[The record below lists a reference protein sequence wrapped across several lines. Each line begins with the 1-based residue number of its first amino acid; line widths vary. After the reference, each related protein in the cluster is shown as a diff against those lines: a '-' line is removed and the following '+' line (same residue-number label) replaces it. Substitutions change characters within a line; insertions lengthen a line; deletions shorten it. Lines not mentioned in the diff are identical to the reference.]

1 MTEAEYIA
9 AAHAMKEA
17 MWPCTF
23 MGEIATLPTV
33 TTTIHCNNQSAIALS
48 KDRQYHAWTKH
59 IDIHFHFIR
68 EAVEDGTILLTYC
81 PMQIMTADLLTKPLN
96 RTKTEEHV
104 RGLGLLVA

>member
-1 MTEAEYIA
+1 MLTMHHSYTGTPYWAMISSLGGGAVTCGSKKQPIIVLSMTEAEYIT

-48 KDRQYHAWTKH
+48 KDGQYYAWTKH
-59 IDIHFHFIR
+59 INIWFHFICK
-68 EAVEDGTILLTYC
+68 AS
-81 PMQIMTADLLTKPLN
+81 
-96 RTKTEEHV
+96 
-104 RGLGLLVA
+104 